1 MIEKQAR
8 VTGDHGSSE
17 LKRKGIE
24 KFISQKVFASCY
36 LANSDGRPRLLT
48 SLNERSFLSVKPDTE
63 SHPMIFPR
71 ALEALADIKRG
82 GISLLTGEA

>member
-17 LKRKGIE
+17 LKRKGTE

-63 SHPMIFPR
+63 YHRDRVDGELSLILRFV
-71 ALEALADIKRG
+71 LANDRPF
-82 GISLLTGEA
+82 